1 MSVPSV
7 SSRIDAYRPSNAQSS
22 SRHIHQDFR
31 DLASALQRLS
41 QAFGQV
47 FRVLKWS
54 LCRWRIRY
62 GTTRGAEP
70 RPYVPIEQR

>member
-1 MSVPSV
+1 MSIPGI
-7 SSRIDAYRPSNAQSS
+7 SSRIGAYRPSSPQRYAK
-22 SRHIHQDFR
+22 HIHQDFR

-62 GTTRGAEP
+62 GATRGAEP
-70 RPYVPIEQR
+70 RPYVSIEQK